1 MKISL
6 EEMEEDRNDLRYM
19 LTEKKREVERLNE
32 QVHTHTHTH
41 THTHNTHTHTHTH
54 NTHTLFS

>member
-19 LTEKKREVERLNE
+19 LSEKKREVERLNE
-32 QVHTHTHTH
+32 QVHSA
-41 THTHNTHTHTHTH
+41 HNTHSTGAGDY
-54 NTHTLFS
+54 SPC